1 MRERELQRLTSQ
13 PSILLVDADDGE
25 RRQIGRELRD
35 RGFAVTGIGVP
46 DGLTAAFAAGDYAAA
61 LVRIGSAGEG
71 EEAFALRALESI
83 RNANPE
89 CQVVVLLEPNA
100 DLATCRKAV
109 LMGASGFLEAPRGQV
124 PSGLEE
130 RLTQAVR
137 RYETARRESRE
148 VQDRTIFDETGFA
161 GQSREM
167 ARVLL
172 LARRAAA
179 ISDVPIL
186 IEGES
191 GTGKQLLAEAIHR
204 MDPKRHSRPFLVI
217 NCAAITGTLAE
228 SALFGHRRGAF
239 TGATEDRAGYF
250 RAADGGT
257 VLLDEISELDRPL
270 QPKLLRVL
278 QEGKVLPVGSD
289 REYVVDVRV
298 IAASNRS
305 LMVLVAEEKFRVDLY
320 QRLNV
325 ISLTVPPLRRRADDI
340 PLLFDYFLS
349 KYGHYYRGT
358 IKEVDPRV
366 YEVLAEGLGSG
377 NVRELENVVRQVLA
391 FKRGG
396 ERIELSDLPESVVA
410 KPGQEP
416 PEHVAVEIVESVRR
430 ALRGGKA
437 TLMRLLDECE
447 RMILTE
453 ALRENAGSKSQ
464 AARRLGITRR
474 TLYNK
479 LRKHNLARED
489 S

>member
-1 MRERELQRLTSQ
+1 MQRPTSQ
-13 PSILLVDADDGE
+13 PSILLVDSDDDE
-25 RRQIGRELRD
+25 RTQIGRELRD
-35 RGFAVTGIGVP
+35 RGFAVTGIGLS
-46 DGLTAAFAAGDYAAA
+46 DGLTAACTGGGFAVA
-61 LVRIGSAGEG
+61 LVRVWSSSNGHQ
-71 EEAFALRALESI
+71 ALGLQALETI
-83 RNANPE
+83 RQSSPE
-89 CQVVVLLEPNA
+89 CQVVVLLEPSA
-100 DLATCRKAV
+100 DLATCRRAV
-109 LMGASGFLEAPRGQV
+109 LMGASGFLEARRGQI
-124 PSGLEE
+124 PSALAE
-130 RLTQAVR
+130 RLAQAAR
-137 RYETARRESRE
+137 RHETARRELRE

-186 IEGES
+186 VEGES

-250 RAADGGT
+250 RTADRGT
-257 VLLDEISELDRPL
+257 VLLDEVSELDRPL

-289 REYVVDVRV
+289 REYTVDVRV

-305 LMVLVAEEKFRVDLY
+305 LMVLVAKDEFRLDLY

-325 ISLTVPPLRRRADDI
+325 ISLTVPPLRRRAEDI
-340 PLLFDYFLS
+340 PLLFDYFVR
-349 KYGHYYRGT
+349 KYGHYYSGV
-358 IKEVDPRV
+358 IEEVDPRV

-396 ERIELSDLPESVVA
+396 ERIELSDLPEEVLT
-410 KPGQEP
+410 KPDQAA
-416 PEHVAVEIVESVRR
+416 PEHVAAEIVESVQR
-430 ALRGGKA
+430 ALRGGTA
-437 TLMRLLDECE
+437 TLVRLLDECE
-447 RMILTE
+447 RMILAE
-453 ALRENAGSKSQ
+453 ALRENSGSKSQ

-479 LRKHNLARED
+479 LRKHKLAPED
-489 S
+489 F